1 MINELHVSLIT
12 QLKGVKGDW
21 ERGSEKD
28 ERERQYFLVFLCPR
42 FDFQARVGMIYAWTY
57 WKTYNQN
64 DKVKL
69 VWSFQHPGNNCIQS
83 WIPLCCLLKITG
95 SNYALSIS
103 TLSQLVSWK
112 SFQHQRPT
120 FASTSAF
127 GLYYIASCCWVSLM
141 EWLAYLSLIAQTLSK
156 TVLTTELYVMTKVT
170 VCLLISFFFFL
181 SAYIENL
188 YCD

>member
-1 MINELHVSLIT
+1 MWRETEKEAARKMNES
-12 QLKGVKGDW
+12 D
-21 ERGSEKD
+21 SS
-28 ERERQYFLVFLCPR
+28 FLCSFILGLIFKP
-42 FDFQARVGMIYAWTY
+42 GWG

-95 SNYALSIS
+95 SNYALSLS

-141 EWLAYLSLIAQTLSK
+141 EWLAFLSLIAQTLSK
-156 TVLTTELYVMTKVT
+156 TVLTTELYVMTTFT